1 MELTL
6 DWEMERERESSI
18 WWKFIN
24 KEKKS
29 RIGFVLL
36 CVSKSACLWKC
47 LWEGLRGYRGG
58 RRWSQ
63 RRRSKPKKTSKPMQ
77 MNAMLFNFL
86 FLCFLFSINKLVWGL
101 AEAEAVV
108 EFSLCI
114 FQDFGHVSVVIW
126 EPLFKV
132 GGRTFE
138 IEISCAWISY
148 SLYFMPNLFF
158 YFSVWTVDHV

>member
-1 MELTL
+1 
-6 DWEMERERESSI
+6 
-18 WWKFIN
+18 
-24 KEKKS
+24 
-29 RIGFVLL
+29 
-36 CVSKSACLWKC
+36 
-47 LWEGLRGYRGG
+47 
-58 RRWSQ
+58 
-63 RRRSKPKKTSKPMQ
+63 MQ

-148 SLYFMPNLFF
+148 SLYFMPNLFL